1 MVKLLCFL
9 KRKAG
14 MSLEEF
20 NRHWKDTHGPLIAGL
35 PKLAR
40 HIVRYEQHRRL
51 PGHEQLGTPDYD
63 GVAVQWFDSVDDF
76 VAFVSEPDYTQH
88 IFPDEDRFLDRS
100 GLVWMITEE
109 PIVIIEGPMRR

>member
-14 MSLEEF
+14 MSLEDF
-20 NRHWKDTHGPLIAGL
+20 NRHWRETHGALIAGL

-51 PGHEQLGTPDYD
+51 PGHAHLGTPGYD
-63 GVAVQWFDSVDDF
+63 GVAVQWFDSIDGF
-76 VAFVSEPDYTQH
+76 MAFVSEADYAEH
-88 IFPDEDRFLDRS
+88 VFPDEERFLDRS

-109 PIVIIEGPMRR
+109 PTVVIDGPTRR